1 MRIMNVGKGFDPT
14 MCLLHTSARKLS
26 TQYAHHFRDE
36 RRRPTANKVVLSRL
50 QYLRIVWR
58 G

>member
-1 MRIMNVGKGFDPT
+1 MNVGKGFDPT